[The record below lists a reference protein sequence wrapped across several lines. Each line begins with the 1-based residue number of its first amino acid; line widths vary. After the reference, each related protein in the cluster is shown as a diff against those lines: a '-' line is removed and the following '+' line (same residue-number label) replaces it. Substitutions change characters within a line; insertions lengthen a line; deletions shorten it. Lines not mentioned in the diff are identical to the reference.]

1 MAKAVNF
8 DVRPRHNEDQMRMIR
23 RFVKKTK
30 KEGLIDKVRKRMQQ
44 MKQKQN
50 EKIRM
55 EKGEERKRM
64 LHKPHT
70 PTGSADFVKMTIT
83 FLRMYL

>member
-30 KEGLIDKVRKRMQQ
+30 KEGLIDKVRKRMQFTPKSEIRKLKKERKKKLSQ
-44 MKQKQN
+44 ESTRKFN
-50 EKIRM
+50 EKF
-55 EKGEERKRM
+55 K
-64 LHKPHT
+64 
-70 PTGSADFVKMTIT
+70 D
-83 FLRMYL
+83 

>member
-30 KEGLIDKVRKRMQQ
+30 KEGLIDKVRKRMQFTP
-44 MKQKQN
+44 KS
-50 EKIRM
+50 EIR
-55 EKGEERKRM
+55 KLKKERKKKLSQSTR
-64 LHKPHT
+64 
-70 PTGSADFVKMTIT
+70 
-83 FLRMYL
+83 

>member
-30 KEGLIDKVRKRMQQ
+30 KEGLIDKVRKRMQFTP
-44 MKQKQN
+44 KSEIK
-50 EKIRM
+50 KL
-55 EKGEERKRM
+55 KKERKKKLSQESTR
-64 LHKPHT
+64 KFN
-70 PTGSADFVKMTIT
+70 DKFKD
-83 FLRMYL
+83 